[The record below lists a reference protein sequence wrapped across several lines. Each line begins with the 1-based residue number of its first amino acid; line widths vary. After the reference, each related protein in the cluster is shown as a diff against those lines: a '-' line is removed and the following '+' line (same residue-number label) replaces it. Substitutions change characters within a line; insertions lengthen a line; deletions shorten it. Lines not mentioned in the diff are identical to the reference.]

1 MARPSR
7 TTSRKGSPAKSRA
20 RKAARRVKAAARKKA
35 APKKASRKNATRK
48 KAAKRKTAARKAA
61 LPARAFRAAGPR
73 LSDTFML
80 RLEIEELHAAY
91 AYCLD
96 HGRIEEWPDFFTDDC
111 IYKLISREN
120 YDLGLPLGTMFAEK
134 RGGLL
139 DRVASVKKTT
149 VYHERYL
156 THLISNTRVLSQKR
170 GAIEASA
177 NYVVLETLPNQYTQI
192 LNAGR
197 YLDTIVRDGGHLRF
211 REKICVFDTVLVPAS
226 IIHPV

>member
-1 MARPSR
+1 MARPAK
-7 TTSRKGSPAKSRA
+7 TSRKGTPAKSRA

-35 APKKASRKNATRK
+35 APKKVSRKKATRK

-61 LPARAFRAAGPR
+61 LPARAAGPR
-73 LSDTFML
+73 LGDTFML

-149 VYHERYL
+149 VYHERYMI
-156 THLISNTRVLSQKR
+156 HLIGGTRVLGEK
-170 GAIEASA
+170 GGVIEAVS
-177 NYVVLETLPNQYTQI
+177 NYVLLETLPNQYTRI

-197 YLDTIVRDGGHLRF
+197 YQDRIVRVGGALKF
-211 REKICVFDTVLVPAS
+211 REKLCIYDSTLVPAS
-226 IIHPV
+226 IIYPV

>member
-1 MARPSR
+1 MARPARKS
-7 TTSRKGSPAKSRA
+7 SRKGAKAKSRA
-20 RKAARRVKAAARKKA
+20 RKAPAKKKAAARK
-35 APKKASRKNATRK
+35 APAKKT
-48 KAAKRKTAARKAA
+48 AKRKTAARKAA
-61 LPARAFRAAGPR
+61 SPARASRAAGAR
-73 LSDTFML
+73 LGGTFML

-156 THLISNTRVLSQKR
+156 THLISNTRVLSEKS
-170 GAIEASA
+170 GVIESCA

-192 LNAGR
+192 LSAGR
-197 YLDTIVRDGGHLRF
+197 YLDTIVRKGGRLRF
-211 REKICVFDTVLVPAS
+211 REKICIFDTVLVPAS

>member
-1 MARPSR
+1 MARSAK
-7 TTSRKGSPAKSRA
+7 TSRKGTPAKSRA

-35 APKKASRKNATRK
+35 APKKVSRKKATRK

-61 LPARAFRAAGPR
+61 LPARAAGAG
-73 LSDTFML
+73 LGDTFML

>member
-1 MARPSR
+1 
-7 TTSRKGSPAKSRA
+7 
-20 RKAARRVKAAARKKA
+20 
-35 APKKASRKNATRK
+35 
-48 KAAKRKTAARKAA
+48 
-61 LPARAFRAAGPR
+61 
-73 LSDTFML
+73 ML

-96 HGRIEEWPDFFTDDC
+96 HGRIEDWPDFFTDDC

-156 THLISNTRVLSQKR
+156 THLISNTRLLSEK
-170 GAIEASA
+170 GGVIEACA

-197 YLDTIVRDGGHLRF
+197 YLDTIVRDGRRLRF
-211 REKICVFDTVLVPAS
+211 REKICIFDTVLVPAS